1 MESIRELFR
10 IGRGPSSSHTMG
22 PRFAAKD
29 FRNRI
34 NQAGGEPVAWELILY
49 GSLAATGKGHMT
61 DRAVEE
67 VLPGPVSIIW
77 KPDVTLPVHPNAL
90 ELTALDAVGEVLE
103 KAVYYSPGGGAFF
116 RNRDG
121 INRDTREGG
130 SDIYRESNFTQ
141 IMEVCRERG
150 ISLSDFVM
158 EREGEG
164 FREYLLKVW
173 RAMADSVR
181 AGLDEQGTLPG
192 RLKLERRARSFY
204 LKARRQDKVFR
215 RTGLVSAYAMA
226 VSEQNASLGRVV
238 TAPTCGAAG
247 VLPAVIYYLAEYWNL
262 TDKEIVRALCTAGIV
277 GNVVKRNATISG
289 AEGGCQA
296 EVGTACAMASAAA
309 TELLGGT
316 LNQVE
321 YAAEMGLEHHL
332 GLTCD
337 PVLGLVQIPCIERNA
352 GAATR
357 ALDCAELALLSDG
370 RHRISFDQVVE
381 TMARTGRDLNADYRE
396 TARGGLARLFEAG
409 PED

>member
-1 MESIRELFR
+1 
-10 IGRGPSSSHTMG
+10 
-22 PRFAAKD
+22 
-29 FRNRI
+29 
-34 NQAGGEPVAWELILY
+34 
-49 GSLAATGKGHMT
+49 MT